1 MLPRGLRTAFVVH
14 FVADVL
20 FALPLFFAP
29 RAFLT
34 LLGWHEVDPLAT
46 RLVAAALFGIGIES
60 LLGRNAAPE
69 TFKAMLN
76 MKIIWS
82 ATATIG
88 LVWSQL
94 QGGPTLGWAFVGI
107 FAVFHAVWL
116 RYRLLLADDGSA
128 VRVEAAAT

>member
-1 MLPRGLRTAFVVH
+1 MLPKGLRTAFVVH

-69 TFKAMLN
+69 AFKAMLN
-76 MKIIWS
+76 LKVIWS

-94 QGGPTLGWAFVGI
+94 EGGPAMGWAFVAI
-107 FAVFHAVWL
+107 FAAFHVVWL
-116 RYRLLLADDGSA
+116 RYRLLLEDGA
-128 VRVEAAAT
+128 AARVEAPAT